1 MWKGSDVKKTKRLT
15 HEEIKKQLIE
25 SIIISDVIE
34 TDELNK
40 QAEEVQDPEKA
51 AKVIQEYEN
60 IIRTKKKGII
70 WIAYHQGKVFKR
82 FNKEKE
88 KFITLVNK
96 LGVHKTTI
104 IFKINVYKFFE
115 RHPKLLKS
123 SIGLSFLKNHYKDI
137 KEICSENA
145 QEFSYSFALVIAP
158 V

>member
-15 HEEIKKQLIE
+15 HEEIKRQLSE
-25 SIIISDVIE
+25 SIVINDVIE
-34 TDELNK
+34 TKELNK

-82 FNKEKE
+82 FKDKE

-104 IFKINVYKFFE
+104 IFKINVYKLCE

-123 SIGLSFLKNHYKDI
+123 SIGLGFLKNHYKDI

-145 QEFSYSFALVIAP
+145 QEFS
-158 V
+158 